1 MNNNLII
8 LPVLGLIL
16 AAAFYSHEKSAFENI
31 TNQYKVNKS
40 CPYNETTS
48 GQVIRGP
55 SGKLPFS
62 TISNQP
68 NIQYNLLKSNVI

>member
-8 LPVLGLIL
+8 LPILGLML
-16 AAAFYSHEKSAFENI
+16 AAAIYSQEKSAFENI
-31 TNQYKVNKS
+31 TNQYQVNKS
-40 CPYNETTS
+40 CPYNETN
-48 GQVIRGP
+48 GVQVVRGP